1 MIVNSEQVVLLA
13 DHTKFGQNSL
23 VKYADL
29 TEIDLI
35 ITGVEIE
42 DEHQTALMDVG
53 VDTELA

>member
-1 MIVNSEQVVLLA
+1 MLLA
-13 DHTKFGQNSL
+13 DYTKFGKNSL

>member
-1 MIVNSEQVVLLA
+1 VLLA

-29 TEIDLI
+29 AQINLV

-42 DEHQTALMDVG
+42 DEHLMALTDAG
-53 VDTELA
+53 VETELA